1 MTMTMWGKAAGAPG
15 RLLLPGEEERRAA
28 GPGVETGLV
37 HYRDVLS
44 GVGKDF

>member
-1 MTMTMWGKAAGAPG
+1 MPG
-15 RLLLPGEEERRAA
+15 DEERRAA